1 MGNKIAY
8 AYLNPKGCRRI
19 LVVNLSAI
27 NSTLVSN
34 IISWIMLDDIF
45 LIALLLVAYLY
56 WSKAQQ
62 AKELALKAARAHC
75 LDMEVQMLDEY
86 VALDGIRLKRDEAGK
101 VHMRRSFLFEFS
113 STGNERYNGRIV
125 MLGCQV
131 ESIHM
136 EPYRFE

>member
-1 MGNKIAY
+1 MF
-8 AYLNPKGCRRI
+8 
-19 LVVNLSAI
+19 
-27 NSTLVSN
+27 
-34 IISWIMLDDIF
+34 DDIF
-45 LIALLLVAYLY
+45 LITLLLVAYLY

-62 AKELALKAARAHC
+62 AKELALKATRSHC

-86 VALDGIRLKRDEAGK
+86 VALDGIGLKRDEAGK
-101 VHMRRSFLFEFS
+101 VYVRRSFLFEFS

-125 MLGCQV
+125 MQGCQV

>member
-1 MGNKIAY
+1 
-8 AYLNPKGCRRI
+8 
-19 LVVNLSAI
+19 
-27 NSTLVSN
+27 
-34 IISWIMLDDIF
+34 MLDDIF
-45 LIALLLVAYLY
+45 LIVLLLVAYLY
-56 WSKAQQ
+56 WSTAQQ
-62 AKELALKAARAHC
+62 VKELALKATRAHC

-101 VHMRRSFLFEFS
+101 VHVRRSFLFEFS

-125 MLGCQV
+125 MLGRQV